1 MNRSC
6 LNSDLN
12 KLFLKRKISGHQKH
26 FNKEWIL
33 DNVMK
38 FL

>member
-12 KLFLKRKISGHQKH
+12 KLLLKRKTSGHQKH